1 MDKLRPILAKLRKH
15 HFWLLSLM
23 ALITGLVGWYMASGR
38 LSAAYDTNK
47 SKIVGK
53 FSNLDGILSTPDH
66 PNAKWTEEIG
76 KITAKEKDYVRTAW
90 ETVYNEQK
98 QHLTWPPELGKP
110 FIDFA
115 EKSKPD
121 EEFEFDLRTRYQD
134 LILKTEFPR
143 LLAIVGAKDEEA
155 SKPGA
160 SGPGAAAPAP
170 PRAAGAAQPAAT
182 PETGTDFV
190 WESASQ
196 SDVKKSLFFPNTPT
210 SAQLRQTQEDIW
222 VYRSLL
228 QIVQAMNDKQYVP
241 VVKRLAVMD
250 IGKKAGEAYQKGM
263 GTGHIIT
270 RQPAGAAAAETPVP
284 PPQAEAAE
292 GVVVAP
298 DEGRYVDATGKTL
311 AAGEGAKQQYKRLPV
326 YLKLN
331 MDQRQITKLLAEC
344 ANSPLPLE
352 VRQLRFGAKDN
363 REGGSKP
370 ATATPAAADTH
381 EVAVELNGIIYL
393 YNPPD
398 SEKLGAPPAAG
409 SPATA
414 GAPATGAPGM

>member
-1 MDKLRPILAKLRKH
+1 MDKLRPILEKLRKH
-15 HFWLLSLM
+15 HFWLL
-23 ALITGLVGWYMASGR
+23 ALTALLTGLVGWYMASGS
-38 LSAAYDTNK
+38 LSAAYDANK
-47 SKIVGK
+47 AKIVGK
-53 FSNLDGILSTPDH
+53 FTNLDGILKTEDH
-66 PNAKWTEEIG
+66 PNAKWKEEID
-76 KITAKEKDYVRTAW
+76 KITLKEKDYVRTAW

-98 QHLTWPPELGKP
+98 QHLTWPPELGKA
-110 FIDFA
+110 FVDFA

-121 EEFEFDLRTRYQD
+121 EEFELDFRTRYQD

-155 SKPGA
+155 GKSTTAQPGA
-160 SGPGAAAPAP
+160 PAPP
-170 PRAAGAAQPAAT
+170 PRAAGAALPPT

-190 WESASQ
+190 WEGSSQ
-196 SDVKKSLFFPNTPT
+196 SEVKRSLFFPTTPT

-241 VVKRLAVMD
+241 VVKRLSVME

-263 GTGHIIT
+263 GPGHIVVM
-270 RQPAGAAAAETPVP
+270 QPAGATPTPELPAP
-284 PPQAEAAE
+284 PPAEAAE
-292 GVVVAP
+292 GAEPAP
-298 DEGRYVDATGKTL
+298 DEGRYVDATGKPL

-326 YLKLN
+326 FLKLN
-331 MDQRQITKLLAEC
+331 MDQRQLTKLLAEC

-352 VRQLRFGAKDN
+352 VRQLRFGAK
-363 REGGSKP
+363 ESSSGGANKS
-370 ATATPAAADTH
+370 AAATPSAADSH

-398 SEKLGAPPAAG
+398 PEKLGAPAGAA
-409 SPATA
+409 ATA
-414 GAPATGAPGM
+414 GGPAAPGGAPGTM